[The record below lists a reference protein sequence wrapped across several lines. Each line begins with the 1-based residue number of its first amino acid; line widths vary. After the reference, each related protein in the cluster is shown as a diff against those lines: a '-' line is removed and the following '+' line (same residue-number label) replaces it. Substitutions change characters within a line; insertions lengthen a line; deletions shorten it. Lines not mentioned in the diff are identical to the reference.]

1 MEPCIERSLAERA
14 SEQLG
19 HITRPQLRSLGVGP
33 RAQDRLV
40 RGGLLVPKGARTYR
54 LGGVPPSFR
63 GDVMAACLDVGGIA
77 SHRTAAWLHG
87 LDTTPWNPVPIEVTV
102 RKARQPTHSELARIH
117 TSTNL
122 GPDDICRVRGI
133 PTTSIARTI
142 FGLAALVPEL
152 ALDDVRN
159 LVDVAIRDRRAS
171 DGWLTW
177 RLEQLRCRG
186 RNGVSVLEGILAERE
201 GKGRTESWLER
212 AFLGLLERAGYP
224 LPKVQ
229 QRVVLKGRP
238 IARVDFLYEP
248 KLVIEV
254 SGYAS
259 HSTRRQLQA
268 DAARRNR
275 LKLAGFTIIEFT
287 HGHVTQD
294 PRYVLVTVAE
304 HGGFTVP
311 ILTPDLLY
319 PNRF

>member
-1 MEPCIERSLAERA
+1 MEPCIERSIVERA
-14 SEQLG
+14 SHQLS
-19 HITRPQLRSLGVGP
+19 HITRPQLRTLSIGP
-33 RAQDRLV
+33 KPERRLDE
-40 RGGLLVPKGARTYR
+40 GGWLVPARDRTFR
-54 LGGVPPSFR
+54 MGGVAPTFE
-63 GDVMAACLDVGGIA
+63 GMVMAACLDLDAVA
-77 SHRTAAWLHG
+77 SHRTAARLHG
-87 LDTTPWNPVPIEVTV
+87 LDTTPWDPVPIEVSV
-102 RKARQPTHSELARIH
+102 RKARQPTHSERARVH

-133 PTTSIARTI
+133 PTTSVARTI

-229 QRVVLKGRP
+229 QRVAFKGRP

-248 KLVIEV
+248 KLIIEV

-294 PRYVLVTVAE
+294 PGYVLATVAE

-311 ILTPDLLY
+311 ILTPEVLY
-319 PNRF
+319 PKRF